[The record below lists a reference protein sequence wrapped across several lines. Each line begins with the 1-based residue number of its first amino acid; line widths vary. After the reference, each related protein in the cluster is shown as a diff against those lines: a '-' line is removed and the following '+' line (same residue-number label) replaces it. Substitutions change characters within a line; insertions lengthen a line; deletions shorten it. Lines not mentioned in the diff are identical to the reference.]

1 MCTMAHY
8 AILQDAPY
16 GLLWQIMLWYEA
28 CLTACYGTIWY
39 ETCLN
44 LCYCTLCCG
53 MRQALQIMLWHI
65 MLLYETGLTV
75 CVMAH
80 CAVVRVC
87 VRPFSLKLQYA
98 CIQPGLTVLWYIM
111 RRCETDQTFVLW
123 YIMQRC
129 ETDQTFVLW
138 YIMQRC
144 ETDQTFVL
152 WHIMLWYD
160 TDLTVCV
167 MAHSDVV

>member
-1 MCTMAHY
+1 
-8 AILQDAPY
+8 
-16 GLLWQIMLWYEA
+16 
-28 CLTACYGTIWY
+28 
-39 ETCLN
+39 
-44 LCYCTLCCG
+44 

-111 RRCETDQTFVLW
+111 QWCETDL
-123 YIMQRC
+123 
-129 ETDQTFVLW
+129 
-138 YIMQRC
+138 
-144 ETDQTFVL
+144 TFVL

-167 MAHSDVV
+167 MAHSDMV